1 MKNNALSL
9 AFYLFLIVGLPRLIS
24 LDAHWSN
31 DETLWLHRSAQFM
44 NAVRAGQFE
53 QVLITH
59 HPGVTT
65 LWLGGL
71 RQFFGNTEIWL
82 SLKSLAITRWFIGA
96 IVSTG
101 LTAVFFLLCRLFR
114 TWQAIAAWS
123 FLAVNPFLLSQ
134 TRRVHTDALATIF
147 ILLTV
152 LLFLLFCVTSSRSEH
167 HLQKRGYLVFAGVA
181 FGFACLSKSYSLIL
195 LPWLPFC
202 LWLFR
207 PTYML
212 WREFL
217 RCVYIKGVFFFSCS
231 LLTVFLIWPIFWNP
245 LGICLTVCLLGIT
258 ILLQRTV
265 QTSKH
270 AMICVGFA
278 TSILIVC
285 IGYAVKKNWVVF
297 VKIRWALTI
306 PHEIDHFFFGEILAD
321 PGWLFYL
328 FTFSIKSTSLVL
340 PLAMGAAVFLWK
352 HKQDENTRKH
362 LKIAIALGAV
372 AVLFTI
378 FLSLTSKKFARYL
391 LPAFP
396 MIDILAGLGLFYTM
410 KWIGTRFKKQHCRRA
425 AYAGCVFFALIL
437 TAGPVFALHPHYGT
451 HYNLY
456 WKVTDIAKIIT
467 VNDTSS
473 LEIAAKYLNK
483 KTNAAQMSVHVS
495 YLGAEFFRYYFSGTV
510 YQSDNNRIER
520 TDKLRPPDYEVVY
533 IRDLQIERV
542 PPGGTHNGEL
552 EHTITLNGL
561 DHAWIYRIP
570 RQEE

>member
-1 MKNNALSL
+1 MKKNALSL

-44 NAVRAGQFE
+44 NAVRTGQFE
-53 QVLITH
+53 QAPITH

-71 RQFFGNTEIWL
+71 RQFFRNTEMWI

-101 LTAVFFLLCRLFR
+101 LTAVFFFLCRLFR

-123 FLAVNPFLLSQ
+123 FLAANPFLLSQ

-152 LLFLLFCVTSSRSEH
+152 LLFLLFCVTASRSEH
-167 HLQKRGYLVFAGVA
+167 HLQKRGYLILAGVA

-202 LWLFR
+202 LWLFH
-207 PTYML
+207 PTNIL
-212 WREFL
+212 SREFL
-217 RCVYIKGVFFFSCS
+217 HGVYVTGVFFISCS
-231 LLTVFLIWPIFWNP
+231 LLTIFSVWPIFWNP
-245 LGICLTVCLLGIT
+245 LGICLTACLLAT
-258 ILLQRTV
+258 TLLLQRAV
-265 QTSKH
+265 QTRKH
-270 AMICVGFA
+270 LTLCIGLA
-278 TSILIVC
+278 TPIFILC
-285 IGYAVKKNWVVF
+285 IGYAVRTLWIVF
-297 VKIRWALTI
+297 VKVRWALTT
-306 PHEIDHFFFGEILAD
+306 PHEINHFFLGEIIAD
-321 PGWLFYL
+321 PGWLFYI
-328 FTFSIKSTSLVL
+328 FTLCIKSTPLLL
-340 PLAMGAAVFLWK
+340 PLAIGAVLFLWK
-352 HKQDENTRKH
+352 HRRDENTREH
-362 LKIAIALGAV
+362 FKIAIALGAV
-372 AVLFTI
+372 AILFTI

-396 MIDILAGLGLFYTM
+396 MLDILAGIGLFYTM
-410 KWIGTRFKKQHCRRA
+410 KWIGACSKKRHIRHA
-425 AYAGCVFFALIL
+425 TYVGCVVLVLLF
-437 TAGPVFALHPHYGT
+437 TAVPVFALHPYYGT
-451 HYNLY
+451 YYNPC

-467 VNDTSS
+467 VNDTSG

-483 KTNAAQMSVHVS
+483 KANAAQMSVHVS
-495 YLGAEFFRYYFSGTV
+495 YLGAEFFRYYFRGTV
-510 YQSDNNRIER
+510 YQSDNNRLESN
-520 TDKLRPPDYEVVY
+520 DKLHPADYEVVY
-533 IRDLQIERV
+533 IRDLQIRRV
-542 PPGGTHNGEL
+542 PQGGTRKGEL
-552 EHTITLNGL
+552 EHTISLNGL

>member
-1 MKNNALSL
+1 MKQNALSL

-44 NAVRAGQFE
+44 NAVRVGQFE
-53 QVLITH
+53 QGLITH

-71 RQFFGNTEIWL
+71 RQFFGNTEMWI
-82 SLKSLAITRWFIGA
+82 SLKSLTITRWFIGA

-101 LTAVFFLLCRLFR
+101 LTAVFFFLCRLFR

-152 LLFLLFCVTSSRSEH
+152 LLFLLFCVTSSRLEH
-167 HLQKRGYLVFAGVA
+167 HLQKRSYLVFAGVA

-207 PTYML
+207 PTDML
-212 WREFL
+212 WGEFL
-217 RCVYIKGVFFFSCS
+217 RGAYIKGVFCLSCS
-231 LLTVFLIWPIFWNP
+231 LLTIFFICPIFWNP
-245 LGICLTVCLLGIT
+245 LGICLTACLLGIT
-258 ILLQRTV
+258 FLLQRAV
-265 QTSKH
+265 QTGKRVNLC
-270 AMICVGFA
+270 IGFA
-278 TSILIVC
+278 IPIFIGC
-285 IGYAVKKNWVVF
+285 MGYAVKTLWIVF
-297 VKIRWALTI
+297 IKVKWALTT
-306 PHEIDHFFFGEILAD
+306 PHEINHFFLGEIRAD
-321 PGWLFYL
+321 PGWLFYI
-328 FTFSIKSTSLVL
+328 FTLCIKSTPLLL
-340 PLAMGAAVFLWK
+340 PLAIGAVLFLWK
-352 HKQDENTRKH
+352 HRRDENTREH
-362 LKIAIALGAV
+362 FKIAIALGAV

-396 MIDILAGLGLFYTM
+396 MLDILAGIGLFYTM
-410 KWIGTRFKKQHCRRA
+410 KWIGARSKKQHFRHA
-425 AYAGCVFFALIL
+425 TYVGCVALVLFFIVV
-437 TAGPVFALHPHYGT
+437 PVFALHPYYGT
-451 HYNLY
+451 YYNPY
-456 WKVTDIAKIIT
+456 WKVTDITKIIT
-467 VNDTSS
+467 VNDTSG

-495 YLGAEFFRYYFSGTV
+495 YLGSEFFRYYFSGTV
-510 YQSDNNRIER
+510 YQSENNRIKS
-520 TDKLRPPDYEVVY
+520 TDKLRPTDYEVVY
-533 IRDLQIERV
+533 IRDLQIRQV
-542 PPGGTHNGEL
+542 PQGGTRKGEL

-570 RQEE
+570 HQGE